1 MSFLND
7 TEREK
12 QKHVTLR
19 DNKKNFGERKV
30 KTDVGER
37 MSRPQDRP

>member
-7 TEREK
+7 TERERK
-12 QKHVTLR
+12 KHVTLR
-19 DNKKNFGERKV
+19 DNKKHFGERKV